1 MDIYVYMLT
10 GDGEGAAHAVGDK
23 IGIHRS
29 MIKSG
34 LLPVDKLNLI
44 KSFKRSLSGI
54 PVDLESG
61 EADDGSEPIA
71 FLSSGNVLMVG
82 DGVNDAPALACSDVG
97 VAMAESGAAI
107 AMETADIA
115 LMDSDISKLI
125 YSIEM
130 GRNVVSVIKQN
141 LVFSLLVKL
150 VVIVLVMMGYGNL
163 WVAIISDVGAMLCVT
178 LNGMRLLPKKVA
190 VDVKGKGGAKKKK
203 KAGEGEEAPLLGGDG
218 VETYL

>member
-1 MDIYVYMLT
+1 MDIDVYMLT

-29 MIKSG
+29 MIKSS

-54 PVDLESG
+54 PIDLESG

-107 AMETADIA
+107 AMETADVA

-203 KAGEGEEAPLLGGDG
+203 AGEGEEAPLLGGDG